1 MASLKLTIKLSA
13 ADTFEVEVADD
24 EQSQT
29 LGAMIY
35 SLRPAVGENPRVVH
49 KGKVLREDQT
59 LKDAGVQDK
68 DAIACVRRPAATPAP
83 SSGMKLEAPPRVPEK
98 APEAAPAVSEAC
110 SAPVPASSVDVPV
123 TEAVATPEPAAPIE
137 AQGDAKP
144 AAAEDAKM
152 EEESNPE
159 KKQRTDEHPAAE
171 AAAASAE
178 AGKETPASPSMV
190 RQTSGESQA
199 SSSIHEDYSSPD
211 GLQALARR
219 LESNPAAF
227 SVERTTQALRAA
239 AEKIHALEEQKRELA
254 STLYMMHMVSAQSL
268 QKLVG
273 EGGEGGGPGLQRQQS
288 EGDGRSFMFQ
298 KGDAET
304 MEMHAAAAA
313 KRPTMTGGV
322 CGGGTLSS
330 KPTSREEMEQA
341 RKARLAKLEADQAE
355 KRKEQEEAAEK
366 AKSREAMFNRPNVG
380 PSKPLGKY

>member
-1 MASLKLTIKLSA
+1 MASLKLNIRLSA
-13 ADTFEVEVADD
+13 TDTFEVEVADD
-24 EQSQT
+24 EASQT

-35 SLRPAVGENPRVVH
+35 SLRPSVGENPRVVH
-49 KGKVLREDQT
+49 KGKVLKEDET
-59 LKDAGVQDK
+59 LRAAGVQNNDS
-68 DAIACVRRPAATPAP
+68 IACVRRPAAPAAA
-83 SSGMKLEAPPRVPEK
+83 SSGPKLEAPPRVPEK
-98 APEAAPAVSEAC
+98 APEAAPAAPEA
-110 SAPVPASSVDVPV
+110 SAAPVPASSVDMPV
-123 TEAVATPEPAAPIE
+123 TQAVATPEPAAPAE
-137 AQGDAKP
+137 AKEEAKP

-152 EEESNPE
+152 EDESNPE

-171 AAAASAE
+171 AASSE
-178 AGKETPASPSMV
+178 VSKDTPASPSMV

-199 SSSIHEDYSSPD
+199 SSSIQEDYSSPD

-239 AEKIHALEEQKRELA
+239 AEKIHALEDQKRELA

-273 EGGEGGGPGLQRQQS
+273 EGSEGGGLQGAMQRQQS

-298 KGDAET
+298 KGDADT
-304 MEMHAAAAA
+304 MEMHAAASA

-322 CGGGTLSS
+322 IGGGTLSS

-366 AKSREAMFNRPNVG
+366 SRSREAMFNRPNVG
-380 PSKPLGKY
+380 PAKPLGKH